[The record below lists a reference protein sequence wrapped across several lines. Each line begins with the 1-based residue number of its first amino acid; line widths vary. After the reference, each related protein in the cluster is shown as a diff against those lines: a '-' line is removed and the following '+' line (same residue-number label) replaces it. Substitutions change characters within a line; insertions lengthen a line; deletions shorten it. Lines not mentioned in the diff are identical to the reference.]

1 MRIEVSRVDGS
12 ASPYEMQALNEA
24 GRKLSMDGSPAI
36 GGVDAGFRPM
46 ETLLAGLAGCSGI
59 DVLSIL
65 AKSRQKV
72 ASFKVTVDAERA
84 ETDPKVFT
92 KIRVHF
98 RLTGEVDEKRLKQ
111 AVDLSMEKYCSVAA
125 MLGKTAVIEASWE
138 VGQTPV
144 TPP

>member
-1 MRIEVSRVDGS
+1 MRVVVNRVEGS
-12 ASPYEMQALNEA
+12 ASPYEMRAVSEA
-24 GRKLSMDGSPAI
+24 GVHLSMDGSPAI
-36 GGVDAGFRPM
+36 GGIDAGFRPM

-72 ASFKVTVDAERA
+72 AAFTIQVDADRA

-92 KIRVHF
+92 KIRIHF
-98 RLTGEVDEKRLKQ
+98 SLAGEVDEKRLKQ

-125 MLGKTAVIEASWE
+125 MLGKTAEISATWE
-138 VGQTPV
+138 IGRVPA
-144 TPP
+144 